1 MRTIGL
7 ILGVKAGVYSIVL
20 WVLLVFYNPYTGSSP
35 ENVAV
40 NTFVMLCL
48 PACLAIIAAFM
59 EKKYLMLIAF
69 IWSLPISLY
78 VMLTPSIFAW
88 FIASCITYFI
98 CYLLMLL
105 PKNKSMGKN
114 KSRLVNF

>member
-59 EKKYLMLIAF
+59 DKKYLMLIAF

-88 FIASCITYFI
+88 FIASYITYFI
-98 CYLLMLL
+98 CYFSCCF
-105 PKNKSMGKN
+105 PRTKAWERIKAG
-114 KSRLVNF
+114 